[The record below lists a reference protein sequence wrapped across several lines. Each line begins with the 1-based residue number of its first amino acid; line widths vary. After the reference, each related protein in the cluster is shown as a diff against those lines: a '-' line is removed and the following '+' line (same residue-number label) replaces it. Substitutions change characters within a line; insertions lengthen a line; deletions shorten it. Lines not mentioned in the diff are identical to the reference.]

1 MRTKRRRSL
10 RRAWQVPIWPWSRH
24 VALAL
29 ATGLA
34 CGTAVAR
41 YPDVIALA
49 PPYAAILGTLVIYP
63 VLVATWWHFS
73 PNGGQRR

>member
-1 MRTKRRRSL
+1 MLT
-10 RRAWQVPIWPWSRH
+10 WPLSGH
-24 VALAL
+24 VVLAL

-41 YPDVIALA
+41 YPDVIVLA

-73 PNGGQRR
+73 PNGGRRR